1 MLEYI
6 RFFASLVCTLAGLF
20 CMISGVLGVY
30 RFKYALSRIHAAAL
44 FDTVGIFLMLLGVIV
59 GQGFTLASGKMIVVI
74 LFLWITSPVAS
85 HLIGRMEVTINDEL
99 DRDMTVADRDAVWE
113 EKEGD

>member
-6 RFFASLVCTLAGLF
+6 RFGASLVCTVAGLF
-20 CMISGVLGVY
+20 CLISGVLGVY

-44 FDTVGIFLMLLGVIV
+44 FDTVGIFLMLLGVII
-59 GQGFTLASGKMIVVI
+59 GMGFTVATGKLIVVI
-74 LFLWITSPVAS
+74 LFLWVTSPVS
-85 HLIGRMEVTINDEL
+85 GHLIGRMEVTINDEL
-99 DRDMTVADRDAVWE
+99 DRDMTVADRDAVWQ

>member
-1 MLEYI
+1 MLESI
-6 RFFASLVCTLAGLF
+6 RFGASLVCTVAGLF
-20 CMISGVLGVY
+20 CLITGVLGTY

-44 FDTVGIFLMLLGVIV
+44 FDTVGIFLMLLGVII
-59 GQGFTLASGKMIVVI
+59 GQGFNVATGKMIAVI
-74 LFLWITSPVAS
+74 LFLWVTSPVSS

-99 DRDMTVADRDAVWE
+99 DRDMTVADRDAVWQ

>member
-1 MLEYI
+1 
-6 RFFASLVCTLAGLF
+6 
-20 CMISGVLGVY
+20 
-30 RFKYALSRIHAAAL
+30 
-44 FDTVGIFLMLLGVIV
+44 
-59 GQGFTLASGKMIVVI
+59 
-74 LFLWITSPVAS
+74 VAS

>member
-1 MLEYI
+1 MLESI
-6 RFFASLVCTLAGLF
+6 RFGASLVCTVAGLF
-20 CMISGVLGVY
+20 CLITGVLGTY

-44 FDTVGIFLMLLGVIV
+44 FDTVGILLMVLGVMI
-59 GQGFTLASGKMIVVI
+59 GQGFGVATGKMVVLI
-74 LFLWITSPVAS
+74 LFLWLTSPVSS

-99 DRDMTVADRDAVWE
+99 DHDMTVEDRDAVWH

>member
-6 RFFASLVCTLAGLF
+6 RFGASLVCTAAGLF
-20 CMISGVLGVY
+20 CLISGVLGVY

-44 FDTVGIFLMLLGVIV
+44 FDTVGMLLLVGGVII
-59 GQGFTLASGKMIVVI
+59 GQGFNVATGKMLALVV
-74 LFLWITSPVAS
+74 FLWVTSPVS
-85 HLIGRMEVTINDEL
+85 GHLIGRMEVTINDEL
-99 DRDMTVADRDAVWE
+99 DRDMTVADRDAVWQ